1 MGFWSIISFA
11 HKLIEERLRPGD
23 AVIDAT
29 VGNGVDTVFLAGLV
43 GMGGAVYGFDIQEEA
58 LEKARTRMAGA
69 GFGGSSAGAA
79 GSTEAVA
86 GAGFGGSSAEA
97 VCGVKL
103 LLRSHAQ
110 MEQAVPA
117 SLHGEIA
124 AVMFN
129 LGYLPGGDH
138 TIVTTPFSTLAALEA
153 SLRLLKKGGVV
164 TIVLYSGHEGGRE
177 EADAV
182 AAWAGQLPQH
192 SYQVLEY
199 RFLNQRN
206 TPPYLI
212 AIEKR

>member
-1 MGFWSIISFA
+1 MGFGSIISFA

-58 LEKARTRMAGA
+58 LEKARKRM
-69 GFGGSSAGAA
+69 
-79 GSTEAVA
+79 A

-138 TIVTTPFSTLAALEA
+138 TVVTTPFSTLAALEA

-192 SYQVLEY
+192 SYQVLAY